1 MLYKHTQKGN
11 LIIFVIIALI
21 IYFSFIA
28 SITDYNT
35 IIIITITIVIL
46 ILASFSTLTVS
57 IDHEYLRI
65 KFGYGIFKKKFKLKD
80 ISYAKA
86 VKHHWYQGWGIR
98 LWFWPP
104 MTIYNVSG
112 FDLIEIRMKKGRRIR
127 IGTDEPKALE
137 QALKQSI

>member
-1 MLYKHTQKGN
+1 M
-11 LIIFVIIALI
+11 VALI

-28 SITDYNT
+28 SISDEKT
-35 IIIITITIVIL
+35 IIIITTIIVVL
-46 ILASFSTLTVS
+46 ILSSFTSLTVS

-65 KFGYGIFKKKFKLKD
+65 KFGYGIFKKKFKLKE
-80 ISYAKA
+80 ISTIKA

-127 IGTDEPKALE
+127 IGTDDVKNLE
-137 QALKQSI
+137 STLKQSIKTK